1 MKTYDPFAHQLPG
14 DAYEQDAKAS
24 LSLTCWNL
32 PLTSLFSYNGRN
44 KIFLLPFKKH
54 IKTICPLWKCGGF
67 LCWEKCGTLLGRQ
80 KRLEYVHGAHASTA
94 IHTNPREPSESKKK
108 KPSVKQMGT
117 GLAASKYCWLL
128 LMLWQAMSK
137 ATARHVTGKRHEVDA
152 LNNSYK
158 KRRGRK
164 EELGL
169 SPPQRGNMTVFSL
182 RREVV
187 SMLIITKQN
196 LTGFAHLHN
205 RTLPVS
211 LLGLGSLFCS
221 VFQQS
226 IKSSVLP

>member
-1 MKTYDPFAHQLPG
+1 
-14 DAYEQDAKAS
+14 
-24 LSLTCWNL
+24 
-32 PLTSLFSYNGRN
+32 
-44 KIFLLPFKKH
+44 
-54 IKTICPLWKCGGF
+54 
-67 LCWEKCGTLLGRQ
+67 
-80 KRLEYVHGAHASTA
+80 
-94 IHTNPREPSESKKK
+94 
-108 KPSVKQMGT
+108 
-117 GLAASKYCWLL
+117 
-128 LMLWQAMSK
+128 MLWQAMSK